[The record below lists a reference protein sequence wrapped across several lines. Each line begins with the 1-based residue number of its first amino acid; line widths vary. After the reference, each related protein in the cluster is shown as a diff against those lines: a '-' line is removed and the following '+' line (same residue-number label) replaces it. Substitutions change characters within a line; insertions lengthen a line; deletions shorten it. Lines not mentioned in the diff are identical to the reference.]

1 MKITQNSVGIFH
13 YRLDDAEGNELESSQ
28 GGDPMAYL
36 HGHGNII
43 SGLEKAM
50 LDKEKGDTFS
60 VTLEAKDA
68 YGERVEDA
76 TQRVPIKHLM
86 GNKKQKSNLRPGHI
100 VSVQTEEGPR
110 QATVIKAGKF
120 NVDLD
125 VNHPLAGKA
134 LTFHITIEDVR
145 EASEEEIAH
154 KHAHGPGGHQH

>member
-1 MKITQNSVGIFH
+1 M
-13 YRLDDAEGNELESSQ
+13 
-28 GGDPMAYL
+28 
-36 HGHGNII
+36 
-43 SGLEKAM
+43 
-50 LDKEKGDTFS
+50 
-60 VTLEAKDA
+60 
-68 YGERVEDA
+68 
-76 TQRVPIKHLM
+76 
-86 GNKKQKSNLRPGHI
+86 
-100 VSVQTEEGPR
+100 QTEEGPR